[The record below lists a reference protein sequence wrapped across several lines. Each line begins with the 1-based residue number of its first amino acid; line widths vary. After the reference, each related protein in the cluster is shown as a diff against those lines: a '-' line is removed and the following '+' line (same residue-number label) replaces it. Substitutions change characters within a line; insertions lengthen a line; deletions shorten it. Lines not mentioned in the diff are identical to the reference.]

1 MRKPTTDEVAIL
13 AALLPDLIVAAEYAN
28 EFVHS
33 YLEVDPR
40 VSPDAHELAKLG
52 TCFHSEPYLVELFDL
67 TARARL
73 ALADVLE
80 ALEAIPPLHAP
91 PARRG
96 LLARVRRARQ

>member
-1 MRKPTTDEVAIL
+1 MRKPTTDEVERL
-13 AALLPDLIVAAEYAN
+13 GVLLPDLIATAATAN
-28 EFVHS
+28 DFVHS

-40 VSPDAHELAKLG
+40 VSPDAHELAQLG
-52 TCFHSEPYLVELFDL
+52 TCFHSEPDLVELFDL

-80 ALEAIPPLHAP
+80 ALEAIPPLNAP
-91 PARRG
+91 PARRR